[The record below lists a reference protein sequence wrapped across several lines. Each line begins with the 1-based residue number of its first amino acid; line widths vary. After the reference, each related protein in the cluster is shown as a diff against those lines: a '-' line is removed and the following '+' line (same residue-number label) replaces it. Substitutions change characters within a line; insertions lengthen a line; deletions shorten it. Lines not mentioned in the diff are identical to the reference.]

1 MEVPFT
7 LKSLAAFLERELEG
21 FFLLLLQ
28 KI

>member
-7 LKSLAAFLERELEG
+7 LKSLAVFLERELEA
-21 FFLLLLQ
+21 FFLLLE